1 MRTDYKNWNKW
12 EMYICSFT
20 LFPVRILL
28 SFCVLVSFIFTML
41 IATIGIYYIYIY
53 IGMKLKDPWP

>member
-20 LFPVRILL
+20 LFPIRILL
-28 SFCVLVSFIFTML
+28 SLCVLVSFIFTML
-41 IATIGIYYIYIY
+41 IATIGIY
-53 IGMKLKDPWP
+53 